1 MAITFNTYLNQ
12 LRWEDRQREQRERDD
27 RVDSNQA
34 FSKFSSIAG
43 NKIRTAA
50 GIASVSSNETDI
62 NTINE
67 SIKEIEDQKTGV
79 SFVDG
84 VIDVSRSS
92 LELRKRAV
100 ITRNEIDNELNT
112 LTLNMGQGKTEG
124 AKKILDDLESQ
135 YVMMA
140 DNMVTSNKNYL
151 RDKLDSAK
159 EQFEYNLYKDEFDTD
174 KEKEGYQLP
183 DTFTE
188 LDKEYFNA
196 ELKSKMN
203 ISEKTGSYTDIIAD
217 LKKSFPEMRA
227 DRQSLKAAQAKVD
240 AAKLKADATIAS
252 GLKEDKDE
260 FQLASD
266 KRYLE
271 GFKARLSGSKNTLGI
286 LGAESRDSAK
296 MRDIK
301 IAAGMLPTDI
311 TMAGTDPSGFNP
323 DAMINSIEN
332 SILTLFTTKDA
343 QQARDRTEGQFN
355 ERNGLEMLD
364 LDVGDVNRQ
373 QEFEEIYRQGLEN
386 DYGSGNRFVG
396 PVAPSERKA
405 IIDLYQ
411 LRKDL
416 LNFKKMGF
424 PSAEAADPSTKE
436 GSMAGWQ

>member
-43 NKIRTAA
+43 DRVRTAA

-84 VIDVSRSS
+84 LIGVSRSS

-100 ITRNEIDNELNT
+100 IIRNEIDNELNT

-140 DNMVTSNKNYL
+140 DNMVASNKIYL

-203 ISEKTGSYTDIIAD
+203 ISEKTGNYTDIIAD

-271 GFKARLSGSKNTLGI
+271 GFKARLSGSKNTLGV
-286 LGAESRDSAK
+286 LGNEQKYGGMLKKSL
-296 MRDIK
+296 K

-311 TMAGTDPSGFNP
+311 TMAGTDPSGFNA

-332 SILTLFTTKDA
+332 SMLSLFTSKKA
-343 QQARDRTEGQFN
+343 KSARDRTRGDSKEIQ
-355 ERNGLEMLD
+355 LLD
-364 LDVGDVNRQ
+364 MNVNDINRQ
-373 QEFEEIYRQGLEN
+373 VEFDDIYKIALED
-386 DYGSGNRFVG
+386 DYRSMGNAAKER
-396 PVAPSERKA
+396 ERKA
-405 IIDLYQ
+405 VIDLYQ

-424 PSAEAADPSTKE
+424 PNAVAADPS
-436 GSMAGWQ
+436 GSMGGYE